1 MDIIRPPDS
10 VAAFAVDAPQ
20 TPLGGVDVQAHVAG
34 REMRLTVSAPDG
46 GVGRVR
52 LRWRGGIPDGL
63 RVLGDHWERG
73 YGDLEWRGLVPERV
87 LPWYFLATGGGQTLG
102 CGVKTGARAL
112 CFWQIDAAGI
122 TLWLDLWNG
131 GGDVHLGDR
140 VLEAATVIA
149 REAEDGATPFAFAQS
164 FCRALCPAP
173 RLPAAPVY
181 GGNNWYYAYGHSAH
195 EEILTDA
202 RLMASVAPAH
212 GARPFMVIDDGW
224 QAIWDEHGTVGPW
237 DRGNARFPD
246 MARLASEMREEGT
259 QPGLWIRPL
268 VTTETLPD
276 GWFLP
281 EARFSP
287 GFVGRV
293 LDPTVPEARAQIGRD
308 VARVVDWGYGLVKH
322 DFSTYD
328 LLGRWGFEMGSEI
341 TQGGWH
347 FADRSKTTAEVILDL
362 YECIR
367 EAAGGALVL
376 GCNTVGHLGAGLFE
390 IQRTGDD
397 TSGRVWERTRR
408 MGINTL
414 AFRMPQHDA
423 FFAVDADCVG
433 LTSEIPWD
441 LNRQWLDLLARSGTP
456 LFVSAAP
463 DAVGP
468 AQREAL
474 RAAFARAASPHPIA
488 EPLDWLD
495 TTCPRRWRINGEE
508 VRFDWLGADGA
519 DPDSHC

>member
-1 MDIIRPPDS
+1 
-10 VAAFAVDAPQ
+10 
-20 TPLGGVDVQAHVAG
+20 
-34 REMRLTVSAPDG
+34 
-46 GVGRVR
+46 
-52 LRWRGGIPDGL
+52 
-63 RVLGDHWERG
+63 
-73 YGDLEWRGLVPERV
+73 
-87 LPWYFLATGGGQTLG
+87 
-102 CGVKTGARAL
+102 
-112 CFWQIDAAGI
+112 
-122 TLWLDLWNG
+122 
-131 GGDVHLGDR
+131 
-140 VLEAATVIA
+140 
-149 REAEDGATPFAFAQS
+149 
-164 FCRALCPAP
+164 
-173 RLPAAPVY
+173 
-181 GGNNWYYAYGHSAH
+181 
-195 EEILTDA
+195 
-202 RLMASVAPAH
+202 
-212 GARPFMVIDDGW
+212 
-224 QAIWDEHGTVGPW
+224 
-237 DRGNARFPD
+237 
-246 MARLASEMREEGT
+246 
-259 QPGLWIRPL
+259 
-268 VTTETLPD
+268 
-276 GWFLP
+276 
-281 EARFSP
+281 
-287 GFVGRV
+287 VGRV